1 MSLPSKNNHDPAF
14 PIDCT
19 DGMSLLAYA
28 ALHVSVEEIMEE
40 ARMDQCMGSQYRDSG
55 LSKLNAQGYVEYR
68 VRYAKRLL
76 DRLRR
81 EGI

>member
-28 ALHVSVEEIMEE
+28 ALHVSVEEVMAE
-40 ARMDQCMGSQYRDSG
+40 ARADGMSGMDEPT
-55 LSKLNAQGYVEYR
+55 AQGYVEYR